1 MLSLGA
7 HLEAIQAE
15 RLLSSGVE
23 AWAVGEGKEGF
34 ALLLARLIPPSEH
47 QECSFVSHFS
57 PLLSCSITEMG
68 LFSWTEINWFFKWSH
83 CGDRASLVP
92 LACLGAVGSL
102 LIQRLLQ
109 TLLCAEGLPKPFGNS
124 LNFTPVSDVFS

>member
-23 AWAVGEGKEGF
+23 AWAGGEGKEGF
-34 ALLLARLIPPSEH
+34 AFLLAELIPPSEH

-57 PLLSCSITEMG
+57 LPTLLLLS
-68 LFSWTEINWFFKWSH
+68 FSVTVMPVIIF
-83 CGDRASLVP
+83 
-92 LACLGAVGSL
+92 VG
-102 LIQRLLQ
+102 
-109 TLLCAEGLPKPFGNS
+109 
-124 LNFTPVSDVFS
+124 